1 MSLFSLSFWRNKYVL
16 VVLCLLLVADIG
28 GILHIF
34 RTLGTRNGI
43 IAIVFPPYGI
53 YNVVGLVTQ
62 PRKVDVEALA
72 KTDEGR
78 RELTKEFT
86 IKPNVWVALL
96 EQIAAQDTHSVTT
109 TISEQGIPYDV
120 TASVQATGPVTLTI
134 QPPDN
139 KNITITMI
147 DENRDQVPEML
158 KIVKM
163 VDGKAE
169 VHNTPIDKYS
179 SDDASEFL
187 LAWTLSWATIAQ
199 EQKAAAQAESQ

>member
-1 MSLFSLSFWRNKYVL
+1 MNLLSFNFWRNKYVL

-28 GILHIF
+28 GIVHAF
-34 RTLGTRNGI
+34 ESHGTRNGV
-43 IAIVFPPYGI
+43 IAIVFPPYGLYSI
-53 YNVVGLVTQ
+53 VESVSH
-62 PRKVDVEALA
+62 PKKMDVATLA

-78 RELTKEFT
+78 REISKGFT

-96 EQIAAQDTHSVTT
+96 EQIAAQKTQSVST
-109 TISEQGIPYDV
+109 TINEQGIPYDV
-120 TASVQATGPVTLTI
+120 TATVQATGPVTLTI

-139 KNITITMI
+139 KNITIAMI

-179 SDDASEFL
+179 SEDASEFL

-199 EQKAAAQAESQ
+199 EQQAAAQQVSQ